1 MNKKAAVI
9 AGRLN
14 SELVELNRV
23 ADRILK
29 EWEKAKDSGDEYYI
43 DAIAFNIHSFYTGLE
58 RIFQKIAS
66 GIDESMPA
74 GSNWHHE
81 LLLQM
86 ASEIPG
92 VRPPVISEETKNIL
106 EDYLGFRHIV
116 RNIYSYKINP
126 DKIEVLVKKLPDAL
140 MRINNEIEALS
151 IYLQNLKIPANNS
164 DRF

>member
-14 SELVELNRV
+14 SELIEINKIG
-23 ADRILK
+23 DRILK
-29 EWEKAKDSGDEYYI
+29 QWEKAKTNDDEHYV
-43 DAIAFNIHSFYTGLE
+43 DAAAFNIQSFYTGLE

-66 GIDESMPA
+66 GIDESMPS

-92 VRPPVISEETKNIL
+92 VRPPVISEELKNVL
-106 EDYLGFRHIV
+106 EDYLGFMHIV

-126 DKIEVLVKKLPDAL
+126 EKVEVLVKKLPDAL
-140 MRINNEIEALS
+140 MKINTEIES
-151 IYLQNLKIPANNS
+151 ISIHLQNSKKPENK
-164 DRF
+164 D

>member
-14 SELVELNRV
+14 SELTELNRV

-29 EWEKAKDSGDEYYI
+29 EWERAKTSGDEYYI
-43 DAIAFNIHSFYTGLE
+43 DAVAFNINSFYTGLE

-66 GIDESMPA
+66 GIDESMPS
-74 GSNWHHE
+74 GSSLHYE

-92 VRPPVISEETKNIL
+92 VRPPVISEEIKNIL

-126 DKIEVLVKKLPDAL
+126 EKIEVLVKKLPDAL
-140 MRINNEIEALS
+140 TKINNEIKALS
-151 IYLQNLKIPANNS
+151 IYLQNLKTSADNNG
-164 DRF
+164 D